1 MMRHARKPHHVAV
14 EEQGSDHCNRQG
26 RLIIREPRELCG
38 EGPVGAALLEMY
50 GRRENEDRSLT
61 V

>member
-1 MMRHARKPHHVAV
+1 MSRLKSKGLITAIGR
-14 EEQGSDHCNRQG
+14 E